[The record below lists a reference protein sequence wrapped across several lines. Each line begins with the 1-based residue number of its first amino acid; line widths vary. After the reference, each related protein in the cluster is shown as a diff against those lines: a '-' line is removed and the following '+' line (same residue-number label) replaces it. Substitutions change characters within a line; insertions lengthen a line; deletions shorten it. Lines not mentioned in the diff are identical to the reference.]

1 MMNLFNS
8 AATLGVSLDLNSV
21 QMVSLLLMA
30 IIVLVL
36 LQTVVFAALLSRVAK
51 KSKQTAV
58 EERKESA
65 VEPKQSE
72 ANLQA
77 APAQSSEEIK
87 TIECAVKDIK
97 TAVVNIKEAV
107 EDIKVAVV
115 ESAAADS
122 SIDDVKDNVGE
133 IKSLIEDIKVAAEE
147 SVAAEEAIEDV
158 KVTVEEIKDLLEG
171 IKNSVESPVYVR
183 ERQPEQEAAAAVAE
197 QLYEDEEAE
206 EETEE
211 EQFEEEIYE
220 IEEDEP
226 EDDEEEDVEGE
237 DDEDIEDE
245 EEDDDDEEDQADVA
259 LSGEKNLR
267 PRVIY
272 STKLRL
278 SSDKIKGFYTDI
290 KNEFF
295 SYGVKSRISKTKE
308 NFNFSRDNI
317 ARLVMRGKTL
327 KLYIALDPTELD
339 NKYFHHK
346 DMSAK
351 KTYAHIPTVIPIKS
365 ALAVT
370 KTKML
375 IEMLA
380 EKLALKKK
388 PRYKTKDFSEE
399 LSPQGLT
406 YTDKKG
412 YGHLVRASVE
422 LQDVN
427 EYPDE
432 LATLLTQVAKV
443 DSNTTR
449 FVKTAVTVGDLAKM
463 FDDGSMV
470 SIEKV
475 KALGVGSK
483 NANWLTVE
491 ADGVLDKKLRVYAR
505 ELAADAV
512 KMIVL
517 AGGEAYR
524 IENK

>member
-8 AATLGVSLDLNSV
+8 AATLGASLDLNSV

-36 LQTVVFAALLSRVAK
+36 LQTAVFAALLSRVAK
-51 KSKQTAV
+51 KNKQNAA
-58 EERKESA
+58 EEIKEA
-65 VEPKQSE
+65 AFEPKQSE
-72 ANLQA
+72 ANVQA
-77 APAQSSEEIK
+77 APAQSIEEIK
-87 TIECAVKDIK
+87 SIESAVNDIK

-122 SIDDVKDNVGE
+122 SIDEVKDTVE
-133 IKSLIEDIKVAAEE
+133 DIKSLIEDIKVSAEE

-158 KVTVEEIKDLLEG
+158 KVTVEEIKELLEG
-171 IKNSVESPVYVR
+171 IKHSVEAPVYVR

-197 QLYEDEEAE
+197 QIYEEEEAE
-206 EETEE
+206 EEAEE

-226 EDDEEEDVEGE
+226 EDDGEEDVEGDE
-237 DDEDIEDE
+237 DEDIEDD
-245 EEDDDDEEDQADVA
+245 EEDDDEEEQAEVA
-259 LSGEKNLR
+259 LSGEKSLR

-327 KLYIALDPTELD
+327 KLYIALDPNELD

-412 YGHLVRASVE
+412 YGHLVRTSVE

-475 KALGVGSK
+475 KALGIGSK